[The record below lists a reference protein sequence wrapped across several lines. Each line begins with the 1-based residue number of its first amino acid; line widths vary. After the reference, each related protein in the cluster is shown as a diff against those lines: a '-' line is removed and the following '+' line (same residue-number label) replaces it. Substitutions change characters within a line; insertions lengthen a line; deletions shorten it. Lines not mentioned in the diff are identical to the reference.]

1 MQKVNG
7 FLSQTLEWLAA
18 AYEQRKGVL
27 LVVTMAAFTLTGIA
41 LFLWGTARYG
51 IGIRTDSVDYL
62 WSAKDLAH
70 GIGLGTLDAFG
81 KLKAMNHYPPLYPIL
96 LSPFEAVGIPGMVG
110 ARWVGAV
117 LFGLLIILFGLILYR
132 LCAPSFWFPAIG
144 VLVLFF
150 TPDLWSTTLYAMTE
164 PLYLVCSLAGFLCL
178 DNYDLRRKR
187 RWMVLASL
195 LFGMAFLTR
204 YIGISVVAVG
214 LLYLLLKKGRNVKSK
229 MTDMLLMGAIAILPL
244 GAWLIRNSIL
254 TGSATNRGL
263 TFVPIAAEEWRS
275 ALGLMAA
282 WINPIPG
289 WTRLNLFGLALFAL
303 AALCAALIL
312 PKTGAD
318 RPGPTGLPLLLGLYA
333 CLYAVF
339 VIIAKLLGDPTI
351 PLNEARILFP
361 LLSCLFF
368 LLLYGFY
375 LLQRMARRYS
385 ILGQALLA
393 GLLIVLAGGSLV
405 GRLATIRPYI
415 QPLLV
420 SRYNGLGLQNTSSVS
435 AEFNQKIDGLP
446 ADTIYLT
453 DDIQRLYFYEEKS
466 CSYVGEVTPTDPE
479 MIRAQSLSRDVAV
492 VYFHASQKTSTTLQQ
507 LLPQL
512 ALIYQDSTGREIY
525 FK

>member
-1 MQKVNG
+1 MQKVSG
-7 FLSQTLEWLAA
+7 FLSRTVEWLAA
-18 AYEQRKGVL
+18 AYERRRGVL
-27 LVVTMAAFTLTGIA
+27 LVISMAGFTLAGVA
-41 LFLWGTARYG
+41 FFLWGTARYG
-51 IGIRTDSVDYL
+51 IGIRSDSVDYL

-70 GIGLGTLDAFG
+70 GIGLGTVDAFG

-96 LSPFEAVGIPGMVG
+96 LSPFEAVGIPTMVG

-150 TPDLWSTTLYAMTE
+150 NPDLWSTTLYAMTE
-164 PLYLVCSLAGFLCL
+164 PLYLACSLAGFLCL
-178 DNYDLRRKR
+178 DYYDLRRKR
-187 RWMVLASL
+187 LWMVLASV

-214 LLYLLLKKGRNVKSK
+214 LLYLLLKRGRDIKSK
-229 MTDMLLMGAIAILPL
+229 VADMLLMGVITILPL

-263 TFVPIAAEEWRS
+263 AFVPIAAEELRS

-289 WTRLNLFGLALFAL
+289 WTRLNLFGLALFAA
-303 AALCAALIL
+303 AALGAALIL

-318 RPGPTGLPLLLGLYA
+318 RPGSTGLPLLLGLYA
-333 CLYAVF
+333 GLYAVF
-339 VIIAKLLGDPTI
+339 VVIAKLLGDPTI
-351 PLNEARILFP
+351 PLNEVRILFP

-375 LLQRMARRYS
+375 MLQRMARRYS
-385 ILGQALLA
+385 TLVQALLA
-393 GLLIVLAGGSLV
+393 GLLILLAGGSVV
-405 GRLATIRPYI
+405 GHLANIRPYI

-420 SRYNGLGLQNTSSVS
+420 SRYNGLGLQNISSVS
-435 AEFNQKIDGLP
+435 AGFNQKIDGLP
-446 ADTIYLT
+446 ADTLYLT
-453 DDIQRLYFYEEKS
+453 DDIQRLYFYEGKP
-466 CSYVGEVTPTDPE
+466 CSYIGELTATDPE
-479 MIRAQSLSRDVAV
+479 LIRAQSLSRDVAV
-492 VYFHASQKTSTTLQQ
+492 VYFHASQKTPTTLEQ
-507 LLPQL
+507 LPPQFE
-512 ALIYQDSTGREIY
+512 LIYQDSTGRQIY
-525 FK
+525 YK